1 MRGTKLAIT
10 AAGAGIGILCA
21 EAAWV
26 VLRRD
31 LPSLDGLDASGAIGP
46 AGEDDHPLRLVA
58 LGDSTLTGPGLDR
71 AEHVWIRRAL
81 DATGSARPIELRSL
95 AVGGSRVADVRRLVP
110 DALALAPDAV
120 VVAVGSNDAIHA
132 TPPRRFEIDL
142 DAMLDELLAEVGVVG
157 VCNVG
162 DLGNV
167 ARVPR
172 PLADL
177 LRARSRLVR
186 RQIERTVAKHPGA
199 VLLDV
204 TPSDGAMR
212 DRSMYAADRFHP
224 NAEGHARWGDAAV
237 PGLTEVLRRAGALA
251 PCTAG

>member
-1 MRGTKLAIT
+1 MRKTTVAIT
-10 AAGAGIGILCA
+10 VAGAGLGVLCA

-31 LPSLDGLDASGAIGP
+31 LPSLDGLDASGAVGTD
-46 AGEDDHPLRLVA
+46 GDDRPIRLVA

-71 AEHVWIRRAL
+71 AEHIWIRRAL
-81 DATGSARPIELRSL
+81 ELTGSTRPIELRSL

-110 DALALAPDAV
+110 EALALDPDAV

-132 TPPRRFEIDL
+132 TPPRRFEADL
-142 DAMLDELLAEVGVVG
+142 DATIGELLARVPVVG
-157 VCNVG
+157 VCNIG
-162 DLGNV
+162 DLGNI

-172 PLADL
+172 PLSQL
-177 LRARSRLVR
+177 LRTRSRVVR
-186 RQIERTVAKHPGA
+186 RQIERTVRRHPGA

-224 NAEGHARWGDAAV
+224 NAQGHARWGAAAV

-251 PCTAG
+251 SSPAR